1 MCSGFRD
8 ALIVC
13 SINSSTSIFAGFV
26 IFSVVG
32 FMAHEQQKP
41 VAEVAASGKVLLL
54 FLPFSSVHE
63 NLTSPF
69 HTICHFPAS
78 QCRPNAKPQMIL

>member
-1 MCSGFRD
+1 MCFGYRD

-41 VAEVAASGKVLLL
+41 VAEVAASGKALQHTYS
-54 FLPFSSVHE
+54 FIQIYVHVQ
-63 NLTSPF
+63 LHSD
-69 HTICHFPAS
+69 ICAL
-78 QCRPNAKPQMIL
+78 C